1 LVINYELEEGMES
14 NLLIQILELA
24 VGIAALI
31 IIHEFGHFTA
41 ARLFKIP
48 VEEFGL
54 GFPPRVATL
63 FTAGGTKFTLNLLPI
78 GGFVRPKGENDPNI
92 PDGLAAA
99 NPWKRLGVL
108 IAGPMANLLVG
119 VLLYAMIINRLG
131 APIPDQIQ
139 VIEVAPNSP
148 AAQAGLLPGDLILWV
163 NDTDIDGT
171 ESIQNAIYS
180 NLGNETQIVYS
191 RDGQEHTITLIPR
204 ANPPEGEGAIG
215 IVMSNPTQPVSVI
228 AALPEG
234 VEAVYLHSETL
245 LTFPVRILQGEMDPS
260 EGRLLGFKGMFDVY
274 QAVQETEAQQNI
286 PPGVNVLGFFAT
298 LTISFGILNLLP
310 IPALD
315 GGRIMFTLP
324 EIILGRRVPPRYEN
338 AIHLVSLALLLMLL
352 LFVNLQD
359 FLNPVSLPR

>member
-1 LVINYELEEGMES
+1 MDSSI
-14 NLLIQILELA
+14 LIQIAELA

-31 IIHEFGHFTA
+31 LIHEFGHFAA

-78 GGFVRPKGENDPNI
+78 GGFVRPKGENDPDI

-108 IAGPMANLLVG
+108 IAGPFSNLLVG
-119 VLLYAMIINRLG
+119 VLLYAMIISRLG
-131 APIPDQIQ
+131 APVQDQVQ
-139 VIEVAPNSP
+139 VIETAPGSP
-148 AAQAGLLPGDLILWV
+148 AEQAGLLPGDLIIQV
-163 NDTDIDGT
+163 NDVEIDGT
-171 ESIQNAIYS
+171 DSIHNAIYES
-180 NLGNETQIVYS
+180 LGEVTQVTYL
-191 RDGQEHTITLIPR
+191 RDGNTSTVTLVPR
-204 ANPPEGEGAIG
+204 SEPPEGEGAIG
-215 IVMSNPTQPVSVI
+215 IVMSNPTEPVSVI
-228 AALPEG
+228 AALPAG
-234 VEAVYLHSETL
+234 LGAVYQHSETL
-245 LTFPVRILQGEMDPS
+245 LTFPVKILQGEMEAS

-274 QAVQETEAQQNI
+274 QAVQETEAEQNI
-286 PPGVNVLGFFAT
+286 PSGVNVLGFFAT

-324 EIILGRRVPPRYEN
+324 EIILGRRVPPKYEN

-359 FLNPVSLPR
+359 FLNPISFP

>member
-1 LVINYELEEGMES
+1 MGS
-14 NLLIQILELA
+14 NVLIQIAELA
-24 VGIAALI
+24 IGLAALI
-31 IIHEFGHFTA
+31 IIHELGHFFA

-108 IAGPMANLLVG
+108 VAGPMANLLVG
-119 VLLYAMIINRLG
+119 VVLYAVIISRLG
-131 APIPDQIQ
+131 SPITDQVQ
-139 VIEVAPNSP
+139 VVEVMPNSP

-163 NDTDIDGT
+163 NDIEITGT
-171 ESIQNAIYS
+171 ESIHNAIYD
-180 NLGNETQIVYS
+180 NLGAETQITFS
-191 RDGQEHTITLIPR
+191 RNGQVTMVNLVPR
-204 ANPPEGEGAIG
+204 TDPPEGEGAIG
-215 IVMSNPTQPVSVI
+215 IVMSNPTEPVSVI
-228 AALPEG
+228 AALPAG
-234 VEAVYLHSETL
+234 VGAVYNHSETL
-245 LTFPVRILQGEMDPS
+245 LTFPVKIIRGQMDPS

-274 QAVQETEAQQNI
+274 QAVQETEVTQNI

-298 LTISFGILNLLP
+298 LTISFAVLNLLP

-324 EIILGRRVPPRYEN
+324 EIILGRRVPPKYEN

-359 FLNPVSLPR
+359 FLNPITLPR

>member
-1 LVINYELEEGMES
+1 MDS
-14 NLLIQILELA
+14 NLLIQIAELA
-24 VGIAALI
+24 VGLAALI
-31 IIHEFGHFTA
+31 IIHEFGHFAA

-78 GGFVRPKGENDPNI
+78 GGFVRPKGENDPTVL
-92 PDGLAAA
+92 DGLAAA

-108 IAGPMANLLVG
+108 IAGPLSNLLVG
-119 VLLYAMIINRLG
+119 VVLYAMIINRLG
-131 APIPDQIQ
+131 APVPDQVQI
-139 VIEVAPNSP
+139 VEVVPGSP
-148 AAQAGLLPGDLILWV
+148 AEQAGLLPGDLIIQV
-163 NDTDIDGT
+163 NETEIDGT
-171 ESIQNAIYS
+171 TSIHDAIYDS
-180 NLGNETQIVYS
+180 LGRTAQITFL
-191 RDGQEHTITLIPR
+191 RDGESTTVTLVPR
-204 ANPPEGEGAIG
+204 PDPPEGEGAIG
-215 IVMSNPTQPVSVI
+215 IVMSNPTEPVSVI
-228 AALPEG
+228 AALPAG
-234 VEAVYLHSETL
+234 VGAVYQHSETL
-245 LTFPVRILQGEMDPS
+245 LTFPVKILQGQMDPS

-274 QAVQETEAQQNI
+274 QAVQETEAEQNI
-286 PPGVNVLGFFAT
+286 PSGVNVLGFFAT

-324 EIILGRRVPPRYEN
+324 EIILGRRVPPKYEN

-359 FLNPVSLPR
+359 FINPISLP

>member
-1 LVINYELEEGMES
+1 
-14 NLLIQILELA
+14 
-24 VGIAALI
+24 LI
-31 IIHEFGHFTA
+31 IIHEFGHFAA

-108 IAGPMANLLVG
+108 IAGPLSNLLVG
-119 VLLYAMIINRLG
+119 VVLYAMIINRLG
-131 APIPDQIQ
+131 APIPDQVQ
-139 VIEVAPNSP
+139 VIEVAPGSP
-148 AAQAGLLPGDLILWV
+148 AEQAGLLPGDLIIQV
-163 NDTDIDGT
+163 NETKIEGT
-171 ESIQNAIYS
+171 ESIHGAIYD
-180 NLGNETQIVYS
+180 NLGETTQITYL
-191 RDGQEHTITLIPR
+191 RDGQTSTVTLVPR
-204 ANPPEGEGAIG
+204 PDPPEGEGAIG
-215 IVMSNPTQPVSVI
+215 IVMSNPTEPVSVI
-228 AALPEG
+228 AALPAG
-234 VEAVYLHSETL
+234 VDAVYQHSETL
-245 LTFPVRILQGEMDPS
+245 LTFPVKIIQGEMDAS

-274 QAVQETEAQQNI
+274 QAVQETEAEQNI

-324 EIILGRRVPPRYEN
+324 EIILGRRVPPKYEN

-359 FLNPVSLPR
+359 FINPISLP

>member
-1 LVINYELEEGMES
+1 MDS
-14 NLLIQILELA
+14 NILIQIAELA
-24 VGIAALI
+24 VGLAALI
-31 IIHEFGHFTA
+31 IIHEFGHFAA

-78 GGFVRPKGENDPNI
+78 GGFVRPRGENDPSI

-108 IAGPMANLLVG
+108 IAGPLSNLLVG
-119 VLLYAMIINRLG
+119 VVLYAMIISRLG
-131 APIPDQIQ
+131 APIPDQVQI
-139 VIEVAPNSP
+139 VDVVPGSP
-148 AAQAGLLPGDLILWV
+148 AEQAGLLPGDLIVKV
-163 NDTDIDGT
+163 NETEIDGT
-171 ESIQNAIYS
+171 TSIHNAIYD
-180 NLGNETQIVYS
+180 NLGMTTQITFL
-191 RDGQEHTITLIPR
+191 RDGESTTVTLVPR
-204 ANPPEGEGAIG
+204 SDPPEGEGAIG
-215 IVMSNPTQPVSVI
+215 IVMSNPTEPVSVI
-228 AALPEG
+228 AALPAG
-234 VEAVYLHSETL
+234 VGAVYQHSETL
-245 LTFPVRILQGEMDPS
+245 LTFPVKIIQGEMDPS

-274 QAVQETEAQQNI
+274 QAVQETEAEQNI
-286 PPGVNVLGFFAT
+286 PSGVNILGFFAT

-324 EIILGRRVPPRYEN
+324 EIILGRRVPPKYEN

-359 FLNPVSLPR
+359 FINPISLP

>member
-1 LVINYELEEGMES
+1 MDS
-14 NLLIQILELA
+14 NILIQIAELA
-24 VGIAALI
+24 VGLAALI
-31 IIHEFGHFTA
+31 IIHEFGHFAA

-63 FTAGGTKFTLNLLPI
+63 FTSGGTKFTLNLLPI
-78 GGFVRPKGENDPNI
+78 GGFVRPKGENDPSI

-108 IAGPMANLLVG
+108 IAGPLSNLLVG

-131 APIPDQIQ
+131 APVPDQVQI
-139 VIEVAPNSP
+139 VEVVPGSP
-148 AAQAGLLPGDLILWV
+148 AEQAGLLPGDLIIQV
-163 NDTDIDGT
+163 NETEIDGT
-171 ESIQNAIYS
+171 TSIHNAIYD
-180 NLGNETQIVYS
+180 NLGKSTQITFL
-191 RDGQEHTITLIPR
+191 RDGESTIVTLVPR
-204 ANPPEGEGAIG
+204 QDPPEGEGAIG
-215 IVMSNPTQPVSVI
+215 IVMSNPTEPVSVI
-228 AALPEG
+228 AALPAG
-234 VEAVYLHSETL
+234 VGAVYQHSETL
-245 LTFPVRILQGEMDPS
+245 LTFPVKILQGEMDPS

-274 QAVQETEAQQNI
+274 QAVQETEVEQNI
-286 PPGVNVLGFFAT
+286 PSGVNVLGFFAT

-315 GGRIMFTLP
+315 GGRIVFTLP
-324 EIILGRRVPPRYEN
+324 EIILGRRVPPKYEN

-359 FLNPVSLPR
+359 FINPISLP

>member
-1 LVINYELEEGMES
+1 MDSSI
-14 NLLIQILELA
+14 LIQIAELA
-24 VGIAALI
+24 LGLAVLI
-31 IIHEFGHFTA
+31 IIHEFGHFAA

-108 IAGPMANLLVG
+108 IAGPLSNLLVG
-119 VLLYAMIINRLG
+119 VFLYAMIINRLG
-131 APIPDQIQ
+131 APVPDQVQ
-139 VIEVAPNSP
+139 VIEVVPGSP
-148 AAQAGLLPGDLILWV
+148 AEQAGLLPGDLIMQV
-163 NDTDIDGT
+163 NETEIDGT
-171 ESIQNAIYS
+171 ESIHNAIYD
-180 NLGNETQIVYS
+180 NLGETTQITYL
-191 RDGQEHTITLIPR
+191 RDGQTETVVLVPR
-204 ANPPEGEGAIG
+204 PDPPEGEGAIG
-215 IVMSNPTQPVSVI
+215 IVMSNPTEPVSVI
-228 AALPEG
+228 AALPAG
-234 VEAVYLHSETL
+234 VGAVYQHSETL
-245 LTFPVRILQGEMDPS
+245 LTFPVKIIQGEMEAS

-274 QAVQETEAQQNI
+274 QAVQETEVEQNI
-286 PPGVNVLGFFAT
+286 PSGVNVLGFFAT

-324 EIILGRRVPPRYEN
+324 EIILGRRVPPKYEN

-359 FLNPVSLPR
+359 FLNPISLP

>member
-1 LVINYELEEGMES
+1 MDS
-14 NLLIQILELA
+14 NILIRIAELA
-24 VGIAALI
+24 LGLAALI
-31 IIHEFGHFTA
+31 IIHEFGHFSA

-63 FTAGGTKFTLNLLPI
+63 FTSGGTKFTLNLLPI
-78 GGFVRPKGENDPNI
+78 GGFVRPKGENNPDI

-119 VLLYAMIINRLG
+119 VVLYAMIINRIG
-131 APIPDQIQ
+131 SPIPDQVQ
-139 VIEVAPNSP
+139 VVEVAPDSP
-148 AAQAGLLPGDLILWV
+148 AAQAGLLPGDMILWV
-163 NDTDIDGT
+163 NDIEITGT
-171 ESIQNAIYS
+171 EAIQTAIYES
-180 NLGNETQIVYS
+180 LGEETQITYS
-191 RDGQEHTITLIPR
+191 RDGQEYTAFLIPR
-204 ANPPEGEGAIG
+204 ENPPEGQGAIG
-215 IVMSNPTQPVSVI
+215 IVMSNPTEPVSVI
-228 AALPEG
+228 AALPAG
-234 VEAVYLHSETL
+234 VGAVYSHSETL
-245 LTFPVRILQGEMDPS
+245 LTFPVKIIQGQMDPS

-274 QAVQETEAQQNI
+274 QAVQEAEVTQSI
-286 PPGVNVLGFFAT
+286 PAGVNVLGFFAT

-324 EIILGRRVPPRYEN
+324 EIFLGRRVPPKYEN
-338 AIHLVSLALLLMLL
+338 AIHLVSLALLLMIL

-359 FLNPVSLPR
+359 FLNPISLPR

>member
-1 LVINYELEEGMES
+1 MDSQI
-14 NLLIQILELA
+14 LIQIAQLA
-24 VGIAALI
+24 IGLAALI
-31 IIHEFGHFTA
+31 LIHEFGHFVA

-54 GFPPRVATL
+54 GLPPRAATL
-63 FTAGGTKFTLNLLPI
+63 FTAGGTKFTLNWLPI

-108 IAGPMANLLVG
+108 VAGPMMNLLVG
-119 VLLYAMIINRLG
+119 VVLYAMIISRLG
-131 APIPDQIQ
+131 SPILDKVQ
-139 VIEVAPNSP
+139 VLEVAPGSP
-148 AAQAGLLPGDLILWV
+148 AEQAGLLPGDLITTV
-163 NDTDIDGT
+163 NETEIDGT
-171 ESIQNAIYS
+171 ESIHDAIYNS
-180 NLGNETQIVYS
+180 LGESTQITFT
-191 RDGQEHTITLIPR
+191 RDGQVSSVTLVPR
-204 ANPPEGEGAIG
+204 PNPPEGEGAIG
-215 IVMSNPTQPVSVI
+215 IVMSNPTKPVSVI
-228 AALPEG
+228 AALPAG
-234 VEAVYLHSETL
+234 VGAVYQHSETL
-245 LTFPVRILQGEMDPS
+245 LTFPVKIIQGEMDPS

-274 QAVQETEAQQNI
+274 QAVQETEAEQAI
-286 PPGVNVLGFFAT
+286 PAGVNVLGFFAT

-324 EIILGRRVPPRYEN
+324 EIILGRRVPPKYEN

-359 FLNPVSLPR
+359 FLNPISLP

>member
-1 LVINYELEEGMES
+1 MNS
-14 NLLIQILELA
+14 SLLIQILELA
-24 VGIAALI
+24 VGLAALI

-63 FTAGGTKFTLNLLPI
+63 FTAGGTKFTLNLLPL
-78 GGFVRPKGENDPNI
+78 GGFVRPKGENDPDI

-108 IAGPMANLLVG
+108 IAGPLANLLVG
-119 VLLYAMIINRLG
+119 VVLYAMIINRLG
-131 APIPDQIQ
+131 APVPDQVQ
-139 VIEVAPNSP
+139 VIEIAPGSP
-148 AAQAGLLPGDLILWV
+148 AEEAGLLPGDLIVQV
-163 NDTDIDGT
+163 NEQEIDGT
-171 ESIQNAIYS
+171 ESIHNAIYE
-180 NLGNETQIVYS
+180 NLGEVTQITFL
-191 RDGQEHTITLIPR
+191 RDGEAATVTLVPR
-204 ANPPEGEGAIG
+204 SDPPEGEGAIG
-215 IVMSNPTQPVSVI
+215 IVMSNPTEPISVI
-228 AALPEG
+228 AALPAG
-234 VEAVYLHSETL
+234 VGAVYQHSETL
-245 LTFPVRILQGEMDPS
+245 LTFPVKIIQGEMEAS

-274 QAVQETEAQQNI
+274 QAVQETEAEQNV
-286 PPGVNVLGFFAT
+286 PSGVSALGFFAT

-324 EIILGRRVPPRYEN
+324 EIILGRRVPPKYEN

-359 FLNPVSLPR
+359 FLNPISLP

>member
-1 LVINYELEEGMES
+1 MDSSI
-14 NLLIQILELA
+14 LIQIAELA

-31 IIHEFGHFTA
+31 LIHEFGHFAA

-108 IAGPMANLLVG
+108 IAGPFSNLLVG
-119 VLLYAMIINRLG
+119 VLLYAMIISRLG
-131 APIPDQIQ
+131 APVQDQVQ
-139 VIEVAPNSP
+139 VIETAPGSP
-148 AAQAGLLPGDLILWV
+148 AEQAGLLPGDLIIQV
-163 NDTDIDGT
+163 NDVEIDGT
-171 ESIQNAIYS
+171 DSIHNAIYES
-180 NLGNETQIVYS
+180 LGEVTQVTYL
-191 RDGQEHTITLIPR
+191 RDGNTSTVTLVPR
-204 ANPPEGEGAIG
+204 SEPPEGEGAIG
-215 IVMSNPTQPVSVI
+215 IVMSNPTEPVSVI
-228 AALPEG
+228 AALPAG
-234 VEAVYLHSETL
+234 LGAVYQHSETL
-245 LTFPVRILQGEMDPS
+245 LTFPVKILQGEMEAS

-274 QAVQETEAQQNI
+274 QAVQETEAEQNI
-286 PPGVNVLGFFAT
+286 PSGVNVLGFFAT

-324 EIILGRRVPPRYEN
+324 EIILGRRVPPKYEN

-359 FLNPVSLPR
+359 FLNPISFP

>member
-1 LVINYELEEGMES
+1 MDS
-14 NLLIQILELA
+14 NLLIQIAELA
-24 VGIAALI
+24 IGIAALI
-31 IIHEFGHFTA
+31 IIHEFGHFFA

-119 VLLYAMIINRLG
+119 VMLYAMIISRIG
-131 APIPDQIQ
+131 SPIDDQVQ
-139 VIEVAPNSP
+139 VVEVVPNSP
-148 AAQAGLLPGDLILWV
+148 AAQAGLLSGDLIIAINGV
-163 NDTDIDGT
+163 PVEGTDSLSTAIYDNLGAETQLTYSRQGT
-171 ESIQNAIYS
+171 ES
-180 NLGNETQIVYS
+180 
-191 RDGQEHTITLIPR
+191 TITLVPR
-204 ANPPEGEGAIG
+204 PEPPEGEGAIG
-215 IVMSNPTQPVSVI
+215 IVMSNPTEPISVI
-228 AALPEG
+228 GALPAG
-234 VEAVYLHSETL
+234 VGAVYEHSEVL
-245 LTFPVRILQGEMDPS
+245 LTFPVKIIRGEMEASD
-260 EGRLLGFKGMFDVY
+260 GRLLGFKGMFDVY
-274 QAVQETEAQQNI
+274 QAVQETEVEQNI
-286 PPGVNVLGFFAT
+286 PSGVNVLGFFAT

-324 EIILGRRVPPRYEN
+324 EIILGRRVPPKYEN
-338 AIHLVSLALLLMLL
+338 TIHLVSLALLLMLL

-359 FLNPVSLPR
+359 FINPISLP

>member
-1 LVINYELEEGMES
+1 MDSSI
-14 NLLIQILELA
+14 LIQIAELA
-24 VGIAALI
+24 VGVAALI
-31 IIHEFGHFTA
+31 LIHEFGHFAA

-63 FTAGGTKFTLNLLPI
+63 FTAGGTKFTLNLLPF

-108 IAGPMANLLVG
+108 IAGPFSNLLVG
-119 VLLYAMIINRLG
+119 VVLYAMIISRLG
-131 APIPDQIQ
+131 APVTDQVQ
-139 VIEVAPNSP
+139 VIEVSPGSP
-148 AAQAGLLPGDLILWV
+148 AEQAGLLSGDLIIQV
-163 NDTDIDGT
+163 NDIEIDGT
-171 ESIQNAIYS
+171 ESIHNAIYES
-180 NLGNETQIVYS
+180 LGEVAQVTYL
-191 RDGQEHTITLIPR
+191 RDGNTSTVTLVPR
-204 ANPPEGEGAIG
+204 SEPPEGEGAIG
-215 IVMSNPTQPVSVI
+215 IVMSNPTEPVSVI
-228 AALPEG
+228 AALPAG
-234 VEAVYLHSETL
+234 LGAVYQHSETL
-245 LTFPVRILQGEMDPS
+245 LTFPVKIIRGEMEAS

-274 QAVQETEAQQNI
+274 QAVQETEAEQNI
-286 PPGVNVLGFFAT
+286 PSGVNILGFFAT

-324 EIILGRRVPPRYEN
+324 EIILGRRVPPKYEN

-359 FLNPVSLPR
+359 FLNPISFP

>member
-1 LVINYELEEGMES
+1 MDS
-14 NLLIQILELA
+14 NILIQIAELA
-24 VGIAALI
+24 VGLAALI
-31 IIHEFGHFTA
+31 IIHEFGHFAA

-78 GGFVRPKGENDPNI
+78 GGFVRPKGENDPTVL
-92 PDGLAAA
+92 DGLAAA

-108 IAGPMANLLVG
+108 IAGPLSNLLVG
-119 VLLYAMIINRLG
+119 VVLYAMIINRLG
-131 APIPDQIQ
+131 APVPDQVQI
-139 VIEVAPNSP
+139 VEVVPGSP
-148 AAQAGLLPGDLILWV
+148 AEQAGLLPGDLIIQV
-163 NDTDIDGT
+163 NETEIDGT
-171 ESIQNAIYS
+171 TSIHDAIYDS
-180 NLGNETQIVYS
+180 LGKTTQITFL
-191 RDGQEHTITLIPR
+191 RDGESTAVTLVPR
-204 ANPPEGEGAIG
+204 PDPPEGEGAIG
-215 IVMSNPTQPVSVI
+215 IVMSNPTEPVSVI
-228 AALPEG
+228 AALPAG
-234 VEAVYLHSETL
+234 VGAVYQHSETL
-245 LTFPVRILQGEMDPS
+245 LTFPVKILQGQMDPS

-274 QAVQETEAQQNI
+274 QAVQETEAEQNV
-286 PPGVNVLGFFAT
+286 PSGVNVLGFFAT

-324 EIILGRRVPPRYEN
+324 EIILGRRVPPKYEN

-359 FLNPVSLPR
+359 FINPISLP

>member
-1 LVINYELEEGMES
+1 MDSSIV
-14 NLLIQILELA
+14 IQIAELA
-24 VGIAALI
+24 VGLALLI
-31 IIHEFGHFTA
+31 LIHEFGHFAA

-108 IAGPMANLLVG
+108 IAGPMMNLLVG
-119 VLLYAMIINRLG
+119 VVLYAMIINRLG
-131 APIPDQIQ
+131 APVPDQVQ
-139 VIEVAPNSP
+139 VVDVAPGSP
-148 AAQAGLLPGDLILWV
+148 AEQAGLLPGDLIIQV
-163 NDTDIDGT
+163 NEVQIDGT
-171 ESIQNAIYS
+171 EAIHDAIYD
-180 NLGNETQIVYS
+180 NLDQTTQITYLREGETATV
-191 RDGQEHTITLIPR
+191 TLVPR
-204 ANPPEGEGAIG
+204 SDPPEGEGAIG
-215 IVMSNPTQPVSVI
+215 IVMSNPTEPVSVI
-228 AALPEG
+228 AALPAG
-234 VEAVYLHSETL
+234 VGAVYQHSETL
-245 LTFPVRILQGEMDPS
+245 LTFPVKIIQGEMDAS

-274 QAVQETEAQQNI
+274 QAVQETEAEQDI
-286 PPGVNVLGFFAT
+286 PQGVNSLGFFAT

-315 GGRIMFTLP
+315 GGRIVFTLP
-324 EIILGRRVPPRYEN
+324 EIILGRRVPPKYEN
-338 AIHLVSLALLLMLL
+338 AIHMISLALLLMLL

-359 FLNPVSLPR
+359 FLNPISLP

>member
-1 LVINYELEEGMES
+1 MDSSIV
-14 NLLIQILELA
+14 IQIAELA
-24 VGIAALI
+24 VGLALLI
-31 IIHEFGHFTA
+31 LIHEFGHFAA

-108 IAGPMANLLVG
+108 IAGPMMNLLVG
-119 VLLYAMIINRLG
+119 VVLYAMIINRLG
-131 APIPDQIQ
+131 APVPDQVQ
-139 VIEVAPNSP
+139 VVDVAPGSP
-148 AAQAGLLPGDLILWV
+148 AEQAGLLPGDLIIQV
-163 NDTDIDGT
+163 NEVQIDGT
-171 ESIQNAIYS
+171 EAIHDAIYD
-180 NLGNETQIVYS
+180 NLDQTTQITYLREGETSTV
-191 RDGQEHTITLIPR
+191 TLVPR
-204 ANPPEGEGAIG
+204 SDPPEGEGAIG
-215 IVMSNPTQPVSVI
+215 IVMSNPTEPVSVI
-228 AALPEG
+228 AALPAG
-234 VEAVYLHSETL
+234 VGAVYQHSETL
-245 LTFPVRILQGEMDPS
+245 LTFPVKIIQGEMDAS

-274 QAVQETEAQQNI
+274 QAVQETEAEQDI
-286 PPGVNVLGFFAT
+286 PQGVNSLGFFAT

-315 GGRIMFTLP
+315 GGRIVFTLP
-324 EIILGRRVPPRYEN
+324 EIILGRRVPPKYEN
-338 AIHLVSLALLLMLL
+338 AIHMISLALLLMLL

-359 FLNPVSLPR
+359 FLNPISLP

>member
-1 LVINYELEEGMES
+1 MET
-14 NLLIQILELA
+14 NVLMQILELA

-31 IIHEFGHFTA
+31 IIHEFGHFAA

-78 GGFVRPKGENDPNI
+78 GGFVRPKGENDPSI

-108 IAGPMANLLVG
+108 VAGPLMNLLVG
-119 VLLYAMIINRLG
+119 VLLYAMIINRIG
-131 APIPDQIQ
+131 TPIPDQVQ
-139 VIEVAPNSP
+139 VVEVAPNSP
-148 AAQAGLLPGDLILWV
+148 AAQAGLLPDDMILWV
-163 NDTDIDGT
+163 NETKIDGT
-171 ESIQNAIYS
+171 ESIQSAIYS
-180 NLGNETQIVYS
+180 NLGKEIEITFS
-191 RDGQEHTITLIPR
+191 RDGQSNTVTLIPR

-215 IVMSNPTQPVSVI
+215 IVMSHPTQPVSVI
-228 AALPEG
+228 AALPAG
-234 VEAVYLHSETL
+234 VSAVYQHGETL
-245 LTFPVRILQGEMDPS
+245 LTFPVKIIRGEMDPS

-274 QAVQETEAQQNI
+274 QAVQETEVQQSI
-286 PPGVNVLGFFAT
+286 PAGVNVLGFFAT
-298 LTISFGILNLLP
+298 LTISFGVLNLLP

-324 EIILGRRVPPRYEN
+324 EIILGRRVPPKYEN

-359 FLNPVSLPR
+359 FINPISLPR

>member
-1 LVINYELEEGMES
+1 MDSSI
-14 NLLIQILELA
+14 LIQIAELA
-24 VGIAALI
+24 VGLALLI
-31 IIHEFGHFTA
+31 LIHEFGHFAA

-108 IAGPMANLLVG
+108 IAGPMMNLLVG
-119 VLLYAMIINRLG
+119 VVLYAMIINRLG
-131 APIPDQIQ
+131 APVPDQVQ
-139 VIEVAPNSP
+139 VVDVAPGSP
-148 AAQAGLLPGDLILWV
+148 AEQAGLLPGDLIIQV
-163 NDTDIDGT
+163 NEVQIDGT
-171 ESIQNAIYS
+171 EAIHDAIYD
-180 NLGNETQIVYS
+180 NLDHTTQITYL
-191 RDGQEHTITLIPR
+191 RDGETTTVTLVPR
-204 ANPPEGEGAIG
+204 SDPPEGEGAIG
-215 IVMSNPTQPVSVI
+215 IVMSNPTEPVSVI
-228 AALPEG
+228 AALPAG
-234 VEAVYLHSETL
+234 VGAVYQHSETL
-245 LTFPVRILQGEMDPS
+245 LTFPVKIIQGEMDAS

-274 QAVQETEAQQNI
+274 QAVQETEAEQEI
-286 PPGVNVLGFFAT
+286 PQGVNSLGFFAT

-315 GGRIMFTLP
+315 GGRIVFTLP
-324 EIILGRRVPPRYEN
+324 EIILGRRVPPKYEN
-338 AIHLVSLALLLMLL
+338 AIHMISLALLLMLL

-359 FLNPVSLPR
+359 FLNPISLP